1 MSPMDASI
9 VPDSTMTDI
18 SKSHARP
25 PRGTIELFSGPPL
38 QMPHQ
43 FTPLDREARV
53 LRYREKKKT
62 RKFQK
67 TVRYA
72 SSKAYAETRPRIKGR
87 FAKRTDVEFEVDQ
100 MFNATAR
107 AESGYGIVPSF

>member
-1 MSPMDASI
+1 MEASI

-18 SKSHARP
+18 SRSHTRP
-25 PRGTIELFSGPPL
+25 PRGMIVLFSGPPL

-67 TVRYA
+67 TVRYG
-72 SSKAYAETRPRIKGR
+72 SGKAYAETRPRIKGR

-100 MFNATAR
+100 MFNATTM